1 MSIAQVIEPKVVE
14 TRPASALG
22 FQWGALRAL
31 VTRQIW
37 RTLRSPGKF
46 IGIAMNPVV
55 MVVVLGLLFK
65 DAIRVPEG
73 VSYTAYV
80 VAGVAV
86 QVAVSVVG
94 PTAISAAIDRK
105 NGLSLRSETMP
116 IPSLLRSV
124 ALIIADLAA
133 ALVALILVSC
143 IGLLLGW
150 RPAGETGA
158 FLGSLLLLAT
168 FYAAM
173 LAVASFLGELIDNP
187 ETIEPIGAL
196 LLVLFSFCSTVF
208 LPAEGMPGP
217 VRAIAEL
224 NPASIVA
231 TSIRQSWGQATLV
244 DPNSPLSTYATPLA
258 WTFVVAVGAIFL
270 TLTFLLQRRRR

>member
-1 MSIAQVIEPKVVE
+1 MSQAATIGVSPVAN
-14 TRPASALG
+14 LG
-22 FQWGALRAL
+22 SQWVALRAL
-31 VTRQIW
+31 VSRQIW

-55 MVVVLGLLFK
+55 MVVVLGLIFK
-65 DAIRVPEG
+65 DAIRVPDG
-73 VSYTAYV
+73 VSYPAYV

-86 QVAVSVVG
+86 QVGVAVLG

-105 NGLSLRSETMP
+105 TGLSLRSETMP
-116 IPSLLRSV
+116 IPSLLRSI
-124 ALIIADLAA
+124 ALILADLAA
-133 ALVALILVSC
+133 ALVALLLVSG

-150 RPAGETGA
+150 RPAGGAVA

-173 LAVASFLGELIDNP
+173 LACASFIGELIDNP
-187 ETIEPIGAL
+187 ETIEPVGAL

-217 VRAIAEL
+217 IRAVAEL

-244 DPNSPLSTYATPLA
+244 DPDSPLSIYATPLA
-258 WTFVVAVGAIFL
+258 WTFAIVLGVVFL
-270 TLTFLLQRRRR
+270 TLTAIQQRRRR